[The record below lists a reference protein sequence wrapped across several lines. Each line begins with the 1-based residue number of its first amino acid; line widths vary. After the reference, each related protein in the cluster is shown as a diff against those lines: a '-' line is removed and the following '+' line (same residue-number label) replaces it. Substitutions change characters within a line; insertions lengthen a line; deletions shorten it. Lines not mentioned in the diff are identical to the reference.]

1 MELLGFLMCLLSIR
15 IKIMKKLFQSPRF
28 LAVLT
33 IGLLQALVLFNV
45 ISGEQG
51 EGLILIIQG
60 IIGSAVVVR
69 TVDRNSDRQ
78 VESVLI
84 TTGLTSEE
92 AKKLV

>member
-1 MELLGFLMCLLSIR
+1 
-15 IKIMKKLFQSPRF
+15 MKKLFQSPRF

-60 IIGSAVVVR
+60 VIGSAVVVR

-78 VESVLI
+78 IESALI
-84 TTGLTSEE
+84 NDGFTAEE
-92 AKKLV
+92 AKKLI